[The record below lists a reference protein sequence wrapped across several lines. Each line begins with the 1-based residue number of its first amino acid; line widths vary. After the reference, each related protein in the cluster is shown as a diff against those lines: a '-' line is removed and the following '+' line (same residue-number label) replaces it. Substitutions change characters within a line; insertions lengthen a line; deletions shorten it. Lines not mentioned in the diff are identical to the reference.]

1 MMDALQ
7 IKTSPDPME
16 AFHIAQGYTVG
27 DLVFTSGQAAIDKSG
42 NLVGIGDF
50 DAQAQQTFSNLDEV
64 LRQAGS
70 GLAHVIK
77 VTIYLKDMANFPKIV
92 ALRHRYFTAPYP
104 ADTIV
109 EVTSLA
115 LPELEIEI
123 EAIALA
129 NGLTKE
135 PITP

>member
-1 MMDALQ
+1 MDALQ
-7 IKTSPDPME
+7 LKTSPDPME
-16 AFHIAQGYTVG
+16 AFHISQGYKVG
-27 DLVFTSGQAAIDKSG
+27 DLVFTSGQAALDKAG

-50 DAQAQQTFSNLDEV
+50 DAQAQQTFSNLEEI

-70 GLAHVIK
+70 DLTKVIK
-77 VTIYLKDMANFPKIV
+77 VTIYLKDMANFPKVV
-92 ALRHRYFTAPYP
+92 ALRKRYFTAPYP

-109 EVTSLA
+109 EVTGLA

-129 NGLTKE
+129 NGQIKAS
-135 PITP
+135 ITS